1 MTTERWNYLWA
12 LVVTAAFAAY
22 QFRAADMNDNSESA
36 ARERTTAWV
45 AVVLAVMALYLLIF
59 DPAPRYPR

>member
-1 MTTERWNYLWA
+1 LPS
-12 LVVTAAFAAY
+12 LVVLAVTTAFAAY
-22 QFRAADMNDNSESA
+22 QVHAAEMNDDAQSA

-45 AVVLAVMALYLLIF
+45 AVLLAVMALYLLIF

>member
-22 QFRAADMNDNSESA
+22 QFRAADLNDDSESA

-45 AVVLAVMALYLLIF
+45 AVLLAVLALYLLVF

>member
-1 MTTERWNYLWA
+1 VTTERWNYLWA

-22 QFRAADMNDNSESA
+22 QFRAADMNDDSASA

-45 AVVLAVMALYLLIF
+45 AVLLAVMALYLLIF

>member
-22 QFRAADMNDNSESA
+22 QFRAADMNDDSASA

-45 AVVLAVMALYLLIF
+45 AYCWQ
-59 DPAPRYPR
+59 